1 MSSPRNSRCGRNR
14 PASERGSAVLT
25 ALVLAAVTAVI
36 ASSFLFR
43 AAQEARLATR
53 SFFQSV
59 ALNLAEAGVEEGLY
73 AANSDDFTSGNGWSL
88 VSGTTSDYSKS
99 ITAGFSFQQASGEI
113 YIRVDSSDS
122 LSPTVTATGV
132 VRIPGQPV
140 LLKQLRVV
148 SGKRRIWSNGIVV
161 KNTLTFSGT
170 ASIDSYDSQI
180 GNWNSSTNRSDHAT
194 VATTSTALD
203 PIVVGSN
210 ATIYGYVSTG
220 GAEPIVGSGGRI
232 YGSTTP
238 AGTLVDTTRIRHD
251 FTANLPDA
259 SAPTGSAISLGSI
272 TTNLTL
278 PRVGDTPG
286 ANGRYLYTAT
296 QLSVAGS
303 EVLAALGPVDLIVT
317 GNISLT
323 GTSSIAIGGV
333 GATNPSLNI
342 YCPGSITIAGNGVVN
357 STNLPA
363 NFTIWGTT
371 ASPGTQTISAGG
383 NGMYTGTIY
392 APNADV
398 TLNGNAG
405 TSGAII
411 GRTATVAGNG
421 QFHYDIR
428 LGGVP
433 ATMDAYYR
441 PSSWCELTG
450 VPGGGSSFARDNR
463 TPFATLF

>member
-1 MSSPRNSRCGRNR
+1 M
-14 PASERGSAVLT
+14 
-25 ALVLAAVTAVI
+25 LAAVTAVI

-73 AANSDDFTSGNGWSL
+73 AANSGGFTSGNGWSL

-99 ITAGFSFQQASGEI
+99 ITSGFSFQQASGEI

-122 LSPTVTATGV
+122 LSPTVTAIGV
-132 VRIPGQPV
+132 VRIPRQPA

-161 KNTLTFSGT
+161 KNTLTFSGNAT
-170 ASIDSYDSQI
+170 IDSYDSQV
-180 GNWNSSTNRSDHAT
+180 GVWNSSTNRSDHAT
-194 VATTSTALD
+194 VATTSTAVD
-203 PIVVGSN
+203 PVVIGSN
-210 ATIYGYVSTG
+210 AIIYGYVATG
-220 GAEPIVGSGGRI
+220 GAEPVVGSGGRI

-238 AGTLVDTTRIRHD
+238 SGTLVDASRVRHD

-259 SAPTGSAISLGSI
+259 SPPTGTAISLGSI

-278 PRVGDTPG
+278 PRVGDSPG

-317 GNISLT
+317 GSISLT
-323 GTSSIAIGGV
+323 GTSTIAIGGV
-333 GATNPSLNI
+333 SATNPSLNI
-342 YCPGSITIAGNGVVN
+342 YCPGNITIAGNGVVN
-357 STNLPA
+357 NTNVAA
-363 NFTIWGTT
+363 NFGIWGTAPST
-371 ASPGTQTISAGG
+371 GSQTISAGG

-392 APNADV
+392 APNANV

-421 QFHYDIR
+421 QFHYDVR
-428 LGGVP
+428 LGGIP
-433 ATMDAYYR
+433 ATLDAYFR